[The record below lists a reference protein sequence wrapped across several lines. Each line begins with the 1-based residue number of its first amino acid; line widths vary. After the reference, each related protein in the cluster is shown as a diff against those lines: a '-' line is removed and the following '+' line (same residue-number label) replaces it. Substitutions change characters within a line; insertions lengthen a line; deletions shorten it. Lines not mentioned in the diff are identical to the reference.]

1 MTSNLGSDR
10 IQELMQDEAASYSAY
25 DSVKAA
31 VLQVVSKH
39 FRPEFINRIDEL
51 VVFHPLQKEHIRDIA
66 NIQIDLLRQRLQEL
80 DLQLQLD
87 PEVLDKL
94 SKLGFDPL
102 YGARP
107 LKRAIQQW
115 LENPLA
121 QEVLKGNY
129 PPGSIIKVKI
139 IGVDLAFS

>member
-80 DLQLQLD
+80 DLQLD

-129 PPGSIIKVKI
+129 PPGSTIKVKI